1 MPNPLITGISGLNS
15 HSKMLEVIGN
25 NLANLNTVG
34 YKSQRV
40 LFADQL
46 YQTLRPSSTGSAETT
61 GIVGGTNPVQIGSGS
76 VIAQIDS
83 NFNQGPIESTGQ
95 LLDFAIEGDGFFV
108 VEGTQGPLY
117 TRAGAFGID
126 DEGVLVDPSTG
137 FRIQRFGTVGEPD
150 GMNPAFQDPN
160 DTHIMVP
167 LGTTVPGQATS
178 TGHLSGNLSA
188 SADLPSEQTLTSS
201 NPFLTGGSPALGGT
215 LLNDLDN
222 SLMPYAP
229 GDQLM
234 FAGTEA
240 DGAPVSVTINV
251 DATTTMND
259 LVSAIDGA
267 FATATATLGANGKVS
282 LQANDTGPSFL
293 SLTIIDPSSNAGRV
307 DYSSNLMV
315 VTAEG
320 TNAAIVRG
328 GLEVFDNAGGAH
340 TMGAIFTR
348 IDNGTWSLDVEL
360 DPMQGTVID
369 GSVSGIR
376 FNPDGSLAG
385 VLDAPTIVVQ
395 FDGQPTPQTINL
407 NFGSPGGFDGMTS
420 VAADSSISSDQDGFA
435 SGVLS
440 SVRVDASGVLEG
452 IASNGR
458 TFPLAQLAIA
468 SFRNPEALE
477 RAGQNFYAQSLSSG
491 KAEIGTALELG
502 RGAIRSGKLEQS
514 NVDIAVEFTRLI
526 IAQRGFSANART
538 ITVTD
543 EILEELN
550 SLIR

>member
-25 NLANLNTVG
+25 NLANLNTVA

-46 YQTLRPSSTGSAETT
+46 YQTLRPSSTGSAEST
-61 GIVGGTNPVQIGSGS
+61 GIVGGTNPVQIGGGS
-76 VIAQIDS
+76 VISQIDS

-108 VEGTQGPLY
+108 VEATEGPLY

-137 FRIQRFGTVGEPD
+137 YRVQRFGTVGEPD
-150 GMNPAFQDPN
+150 GINPAFQEPGDPF
-160 DTHIMVP
+160 IQVP

-178 TGHLSGNLSA
+178 TGHLSGNLSS
-188 SADLPSEQTLTSS
+188 SADLPTEETLTSS
-201 NPFLTGGSPALGGT
+201 NPFLSGGSAATGST
-215 LLNDLDN
+215 LLNDLD
-222 SLMPYAP
+222 SSIAPYMA
-229 GDQLM
+229 GDEVM

-240 DGAPVSVTINV
+240 DGTPVSVTISV

-259 LVSAIDGA
+259 LVTAIDGA
-267 FATATATLGANGKVS
+267 FSTATATLGTDGS
-282 LQANDTGPSFL
+282 LTLQADDTGPAFL
-293 SLTIIDPSSNAGRV
+293 SLTLIDPGSNAGSV
-307 DYSSNLMV
+307 NYSNNLMV
-315 VTAEG
+315 VTSEG
-320 TNAAIVRG
+320 TNSAMVRG

-340 TMGAIFTR
+340 TLGANFTR
-348 IDNGTWSLDVEL
+348 IDNGTWSLDIEL
-360 DPMQGTVID
+360 DPTQGTVID
-369 GSVSGIR
+369 GTVTGIR

-385 VLDAPTIVVQ
+385 VLDSPTIVVQ
-395 FDGQPTPQTINL
+395 FAGQPTPQTITL
-407 NFGSPGGFDGMTS
+407 DFGEPGSFDGMTS
-420 VAADSSISSDQDGFA
+420 VAADSSISSEQDGFA
-435 SGVLS
+435 PGVLS

-468 SFRNPEALE
+468 SFQNPEALE
-477 RAGQNFYAQSLSSG
+477 RAGQNFYAQSLGSG
-491 KAEIGTALELG
+491 EVELGTALELG
-502 RGAIRSGKLEQS
+502 RGAVRSGSLEQS
-514 NVDIAVEFTRLI
+514 NVDIALEFTRLI